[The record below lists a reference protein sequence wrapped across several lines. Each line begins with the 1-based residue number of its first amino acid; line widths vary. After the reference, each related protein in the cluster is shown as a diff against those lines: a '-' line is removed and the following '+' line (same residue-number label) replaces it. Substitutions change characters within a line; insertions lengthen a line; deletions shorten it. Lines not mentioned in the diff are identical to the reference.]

1 MFNSPITPAFK
12 QDQILA
18 RFSEVEAMVDLL
30 QRYAEKQCSDPTLDN
45 GFKILSE
52 GVLIDLY
59 RAITLEQEQTDSKA
73 EVSND

>member
-1 MFNSPITPAFK
+1 MFNPPITPAFK

-30 QRYAEKQCSDPTLDN
+30 QRYAETQYNDPTLDN

-59 RAITLEQEQTDSKA
+59 RAINLEHNQADSKA